1 MCGIVGIAGFMPV
14 NQSIYDALSVL
25 QHRGQDAA
33 GIITIDAHNCFRL
46 RKANGLVNDVFEARH
61 MQRLQGN
68 MGIGHVRYPTAG
80 SSSASEAQP
89 FYVNS
94 PYGITLAHNGN
105 LTNAHELRKKLFEEK
120 RRHINTTSDSEIL
133 LNVFA
138 SELDN
143 FRHYPLEADNIF
155 AAVAATNRLIRG
167 AYACVAM
174 IIGHGMVA
182 FRDPNGIRPLVLGKR
197 DIGDGR
203 TEYMVASESVAL
215 DTLGF
220 EFLRDVAPGE
230 AVYITEKGQ
239 LFTRQCAENPVS
251 NPCLFEYVYFARP
264 DSFID
269 KISVYSARV
278 NMGTKLGEKIA
289 REWEDLDIDVVIPIP
304 ETSCD
309 IALEMARILGKPYR
323 QGFVK
328 NRYVGRTFIMPG
340 QHLRR
345 KSVRRKL
352 NANRAEFRDKNVL
365 LVDDSIVRGTTSEQI
380 IEMAREAGAKK
391 VYLASAAP
399 EIRFPN
405 VYGIDMPTAN
415 ELIAHGREVDEIRQ
429 IIGADGLIFQDLNDL
444 IDAVRAENPD
454 IQQFECSVFNG
465 IYVTTG
471 EGVCPRLQLP
481 PKSCT
486 VSPVTVRAIIMKRL
500 IVGISGASGAIYGVR
515 LLQVLRDVADV
526 ETHLVMS
533 QAARQTLSLET
544 DYSLRDVQALAD
556 VVHDARDIAASIS
569 SGSFKTAGM
578 VILPCSIKTLSG
590 IVNSYTDT
598 LVTRAADVVLKER
611 RPLVLCVRETPL
623 HLGHLRLMT
632 QAAELGAV
640 IMPPVPAFYHRPQS
654 LDEVINQTVNR
665 VIDQFDIELPDDLF
679 TRWQGV

>member
-1 MCGIVGIAGFMPV
+1 MCGIVGIAGFTPV
-14 NQSIYDALSVL
+14 NQSIYDALTVL

-33 GIITIDAHNCFRL
+33 GIVTIDDNHTFRL
-46 RKANGLVNDVFEARH
+46 RKANGLVSDVFEARH

-94 PYGITLAHNGN
+94 PFGITLAHNGN
-105 LTNAHELRKKLFEEK
+105 LTNAHQLKQQLFEHA
-120 RRHINTTSDSEIL
+120 RRHVNTSSDSEIL

-138 SELDN
+138 YELD
-143 FRHYPLEADNIF
+143 RYDSYPLSEENIF
-155 AAVAATNRLIRG
+155 AAVAATHRQIRG

-182 FRDPNGIRPLVLGKR
+182 FRDPNGIRPLVIGKR
-197 DIGDGR
+197 DLADGR

-220 EFLRDVAPGE
+220 DFIRDVAPGE
-230 AVYITEKGQ
+230 AIYINTLGQ
-239 LFTRQCAENPVS
+239 LFTRQCAQEPKNH
-251 NPCLFEYVYFARP
+251 PCLFEYVYFARP
-264 DSFID
+264 DSLID

-278 NMGTKLGEKIA
+278 RMGQKLGEKIA

-309 IALEMARILGKPYR
+309 IALQIARILDKPYR

-340 QHLRR
+340 QQLRR

-380 IEMAREAGAKK
+380 IEMAREAGARR

-405 VYGIDMPTAN
+405 VYGIDMPSVS

-429 IIGADGLIFQDLNDL
+429 LIGADGLIFQDLDDL
-444 IDAVRAENPD
+444 VDAVREDNPD
-454 IQQFECSVFNG
+454 IEQFECSVFNG
-465 IYVTTG
+465 VYIT
-471 EGVCPRLQLP
+471 
-481 PKSCT
+481 
-486 VSPVTVRAIIMKRL
+486 
-500 IVGISGASGAIYGVR
+500 
-515 LLQVLRDVADV
+515 RDVDQSY
-526 ETHLVMS
+526 L
-533 QAARQTLSLET
+533 
-544 DYSLRDVQALAD
+544 DYLQSLRSDDSKALSNQQQAEDLALYNE
-556 VVHDARDIAASIS
+556 
-569 SGSFKTAGM
+569 G
-578 VILPCSIKTLSG
+578 
-590 IVNSYTDT
+590 
-598 LVTRAADVVLKER
+598 
-611 RPLVLCVRETPL
+611 
-623 HLGHLRLMT
+623 
-632 QAAELGAV
+632 
-640 IMPPVPAFYHRPQS
+640 
-654 LDEVINQTVNR
+654 
-665 VIDQFDIELPDDLF
+665 
-679 TRWQGV
+679 